1 MNHLS
6 NYVDR
11 KVREG
16 PPIRADGAG
25 LHDVRVC
32 RQPQVPSDPGTHAL
46 GDRYSVRNRRV
57 TISPLFK
64 GVLARYPAHVP
75 IGSLR

>member
-1 MNHLS
+1 MWIGKSAKVPRYELIERACTM
-6 NYVDR
+6 YVS
-11 KVREG
+11 
-16 PPIRADGAG
+16 AG
-25 LHDVRVC
+25 SR
-32 RQPQVPSDPGTHAL
+32 RTTVPSDPGTHAL
-46 GDRYSVRNRRV
+46 GDRYSARNRRV